1 MEDRNNIDPNDWLEI
16 NKKSWDIRSD
26 MHIGS
31 KFYNV
36 DAFKKKKNSLHS
48 IELDLLG
55 DVQGKSIL
63 HLQCHFGLDSLSLEV
78 LGAHVTALD
87 FSAHAINYAEKL
99 KKELQLKTTFLCKN
113 VYDLKP
119 ADKNPYNIAFSSYG
133 IVGWLPDLKKW
144 AKVIHAQLETNGRF
158 ILVDFHPTL
167 WMFDDDFQAIE
178 YSYFN
183 DRPYIEI
190 DKGSYA
196 DVTNKKEVASIWW
209 NHSLSEIMSAFLEEG
224 FQLNAFKEC
233 DYSPFDCFKQS
244 MEIEKDKYRIKH
256 LDQKLP
262 MVYGMVFQ
270 KK

>member
-1 MEDRNNIDPNDWLEI
+1 
-16 NKKSWDIRSD
+16 
-26 MHIGS
+26 
-31 KFYNV
+31 
-36 DAFKKKKNSLHS
+36 
-48 IELDLLG
+48 
-55 DVQGKSIL
+55 
-63 HLQCHFGLDSLSLEV
+63 
-78 LGAHVTALD
+78 
-87 FSAHAINYAEKL
+87 
-99 KKELQLKTTFLCKN
+99 
-113 VYDLKP
+113 
-119 ADKNPYNIAFSSYG
+119 
-133 IVGWLPDLKKW
+133 
-144 AKVIHAQLETNGRF
+144 
-158 ILVDFHPTL
+158 
-167 WMFDDDFQAIE
+167 MFDDDFQAIE
-178 YSYFN
+178 YSYFS